1 MEVEPPTIIKR
12 SLCMQCPNC
21 GHKGL
26 FSSPLKLRETCPLCF
41 MKLQRGS
48 GWFLGPM
55 VVNYGF
61 TVFVF
66 VLPIL
71 GAALLD
77 LLPMKPAL
85 IAIAVITVIM
95 PILFYPYSW
104 SLWFGIYYCF
114 LPEELPANNKKF
126 EHIDS

>member
-1 MEVEPPTIIKR
+1 MEVEPQTILKR
-12 SLCMQCPNC
+12 SVCMQCPNC

-26 FSSPLKLRETCPLCF
+26 FSSPFKLRDTCPLCF

-61 TVFVF
+61 TVFAF

-71 GAALLD
+71 GAALLG
-77 LLPMKPAL
+77 LLPMRPSL
-85 IAIAVITVIM
+85 IAIAVLTVVM
-95 PILFYPYSW
+95 PILFYPISW
-104 SLWFGIYYCF
+104 SLWFGIYYSF
-114 LPEELPANNKKF
+114 LPDELPANNKRF
-126 EHIDS
+126 DHIDT